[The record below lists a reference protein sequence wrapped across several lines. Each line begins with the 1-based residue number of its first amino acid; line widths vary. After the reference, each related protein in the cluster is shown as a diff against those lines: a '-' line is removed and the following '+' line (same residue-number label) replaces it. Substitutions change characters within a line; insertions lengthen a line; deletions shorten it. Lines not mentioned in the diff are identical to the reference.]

1 MMRRT
6 LNLQANLIAGQEKF
20 ELGLDIVPTTWY
32 NTSIQDTTTTRQ
44 HTMIK
49 IQDATVETLDDSQA
63 RPVGSTILTVTFGGH
78 TFQMV
83 ADADEVMEALT
94 IHNGGCKPCMT
105 PAP

>member
-6 LNLQANLIAGQEKF
+6 WNLQANLIAGQEKF

-32 NTSIQDTTTTRQ
+32 NTSIQDTTTRQ
-44 HTMIK
+44 RTMIK

-94 IHNGGCKPCMT
+94 IHNGGTKPCMT

>member
-32 NTSIQDTTTTRQ
+32 NTSIQDTTTRQ
-44 HTMIK
+44 RTMIK